1 MILKAKTACG
11 DDANSPPNTGLCS
24 KKSVFQCVLTPLQ
37 HENKANRLSAG
48 QRH

>member
-24 KKSVFQCVLTPLQ
+24 KKSVFQCVLTEGLASGKKTLGGWAPT
-37 HENKANRLSAG
+37 
-48 QRH
+48 